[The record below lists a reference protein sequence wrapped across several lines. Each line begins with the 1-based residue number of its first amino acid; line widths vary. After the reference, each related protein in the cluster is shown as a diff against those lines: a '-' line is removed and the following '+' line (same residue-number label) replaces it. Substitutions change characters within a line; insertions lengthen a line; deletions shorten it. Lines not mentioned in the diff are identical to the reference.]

1 MNVYSIFQRT
11 QARNIPSSLS
21 LLFKGL
27 SELRS
32 GRQPARLIDPVVNLP
47 VTGLF
52 VNRSIHHV
60 LNRTKPSLHPPLSR
74 RNPIK
79 CCEPY
84 APRFFSSTSFFM
96 FFSFFPNPLIPLAP
110 MRIFLR
116 SFAYPPCGSEWSND
130 DKHEQR
136 NRKAGTAG
144 WSGGLATH
152 PALSAPL
159 PPGASAIRCTRSVRR
174 ASEDR
179 KGLPSW
185 HAAPVACG

>member
-27 SELRS
+27 SELHS
-32 GRQPARLIDPVVNLP
+32 NRQPARLIDPVVNLP

-96 FFSFFPNPLIPLAP
+96 FFSFFPNPLIPLAQT
-110 MRIFLR
+110 RIFLFVFSPVASVR
-116 SFAYPPCGSEWSND
+116 PPEIMSRAVETRVPPP
-130 DKHEQR
+130 R
-136 NRKAGTAG
+136 NP
-144 WSGGLATH
+144 GLA
-152 PALSAPL
+152 
-159 PPGASAIRCTRSVRR
+159 
-174 ASEDR
+174 
-179 KGLPSW
+179 PSD
-185 HAAPVACG
+185 ACGRICVY

>member
-1 MNVYSIFQRT
+1 M
-11 QARNIPSSLS
+11 
-21 LLFKGL
+21 
-27 SELRS
+27 
-32 GRQPARLIDPVVNLP
+32 
-47 VTGLF
+47 TGLF

-96 FFSFFPNPLIPLAP
+96 FFSFFPNPLIPLAQT
-110 MRIFLR
+110 RIFLR

-159 PPGASAIRCTRSVRR
+159 PPAHLRFG
-174 ASEDR
+174 
-179 KGLPSW
+179 
-185 HAAPVACG
+185 APVASEGRQKNATACLRGTRLLSRAGERNCAGQEPRATRANSSDT